1 MRRLTTKSSNIAKIV
16 KLVDTVSYSMV
27 NWLRI
32 HLADVSIRPLLNDI
46 ETGKV
51 RPSAVLLAIQQL
63 SDDEKQQ
70 MKPALDQVLEKL
82 KQITSTCD

>member
-1 MRRLTTKSSNIAKIV
+1 MS
-16 KLVDTVSYSMV
+16 
-27 NWLRI
+27 NWLRTY
-32 HLADVSIRPLLNDI
+32 LATSAIRPLLTDI

-70 MKPALDQVLEKL
+70 MKPALDQVMEML
-82 KQITSTCD
+82 KQVTARE

>member
-1 MRRLTTKSSNIAKIV
+1 MN
-16 KLVDTVSYSMV
+16 D
-27 NWLRI
+27 WLRTYLASSVI
-32 HLADVSIRPLLNDI
+32 HPLLTDI
-46 ETGKV
+46 ETGKI

-82 KQITSTCD
+82 KQVTSQE